1 MIVNNPSQL
10 ELDHDPLSQT
20 HPMPLLNV
28 TSREEE
34 DFNKEGEE
42 ENEAE
47 NVDLEKVEEEEKEE
61 ND

>member
-10 ELDHDPLSQT
+10 DLDQDPLSQT
-20 HPMPLLNV
+20 QNLPLLNV

-34 DFNKEGEE
+34 DFNKEGDEE
-42 ENEAE
+42 IEAE
-47 NVDLEKVEEEEKEE
+47 NVDLEKVEEKEKEA

>member
-1 MIVNNPSQL
+1 
-10 ELDHDPLSQT
+10 
-20 HPMPLLNV
+20 MPLLNV

-34 DFNKEGEE
+34 DFNIEREE

>member
-10 ELDHDPLSQT
+10 DLDQDPLSQT
-20 HPMPLLNV
+20 QNLPLLNV

-34 DFNKEGEE
+34 DFNKEGDEE
-42 ENEAE
+42 IEPE

>member
-1 MIVNNPSQL
+1 MIINNPSSL
-10 ELDHDPLSQT
+10 ELDQDPLSQT
-20 HPMPLLNV
+20 HPVVLLNV

-42 ENEAE
+42 ENEGE
-47 NVDLEKVEEEEKEE
+47 NIDLQKVEEEEKEE